1 VSQRISEGEVP
12 EEIRLVNEFLN
23 TLDLEKFGEHAEKP
37 EEERDELRS
46 VEGLRAWLV
55 ERGLLAEREPV
66 TEADRELAVTLRGAL
81 RGAAWANVR
90 KEDGRSPEAANPV
103 LEELP
108 LLVRLDEDLRPHL
121 VPGRGGVKGALGRIL
136 ADAAVAASRGTWVR
150 LKICAAEDC
159 RWAYYDH
166 SKSRTGRWCSMQVC
180 GNRHKTRRY
189 RQKKREIAQEGW

>member
-23 TLDLEKFGEHAEKP
+23 TLYLVKFGEHAEKP

-46 VEGLRAWLV
+46 VEGLRTWLV
-55 ERGLLAEREPV
+55 ERGLLAERELV
-66 TEADRELAVTLRGAL
+66 TEADRELAETLRDAL

-90 KEDGRSPEAANPV
+90 KKDGRSPEATNPV

-108 LLVRLDEDLRPHL
+108 LLVRLDENLRPEL
-121 VPGRGGVKGALGRIL
+121 VPGGGGAKGALGRVL
-136 ADAAVAASRGTWVR
+136 ADAAVAASRGTWAR

-189 RQKKREIAQEGW
+189 RRKKREIPQGGG

>member
-66 TEADRELAVTLRGAL
+66 TEDDRELSVTVRDAL
-81 RGAAWANVR
+81 REAAWANVR
-90 KEDGRSPEAANPV
+90 KEDGCPPEAATRA
-103 LEELP
+103 LGELP
-108 LLVRLDEDLRPHL
+108 LLVRLGEDMRPQL
-121 VPGRGGVKGALGRIL
+121 VPRLGGVKGALARIL
-136 ADAAVAASRGTWVR
+136 ADAAVAASRGTWAR

-166 SKSRTGRWCSMQVC
+166 SKSHTGRWCSMQVC

-189 RQKKREIAQEGW
+189 RRKKREIAQEGG

>member
-55 ERGLLAEREPV
+55 ERGLLAEGEPIA
-66 TEADRELAVTLRGAL
+66 ESDRELAVRVRDAL

-90 KEDGRSPEAANPV
+90 REDGCSPDAANPV

-108 LLVRLDEDLRPHL
+108 LLVRLDEDLRPDL
-121 VPGRGGVKGALGRIL
+121 VPGSGGVKGALGRIL
-136 ADAAVAASRGTWVR
+136 ADAAVAASRGTWAR

-189 RQKKREIAQEGW
+189 RRRRRGIAQEGG